1 MQEQP
6 FAAGRHGETALPR
19 DGPETVI
26 AGCSRE
32 RGPCRGTGRMLLL
45 EDICLWGILSFLAAT
60 QIFLRTFL
68 RVRTSGDTEM
78 QSFVE
83 VKSLAKKLHTHAAL
97 SVCRRAVVENFPVM
111 IAGKPFCSRQLWK
124 SAMSFRYR
132 PTPSLPGCVHRIV
145 VRSGWSDRPGRNM
158 LSRSHTR
165 RIPNMLLQKAGDAQ
179 HGAPATAL
187 CSVRFWPAD
196 CRKDCSVV
204 LWQADPCSERVG

>member
-1 MQEQP
+1 MGKLRCLETDQKRSLHERAVKGDLAGEQDACCCSKISA
-6 FAAGRHGETALPR
+6 FGAFCHFWQPR
-19 DGPETVI
+19 K
-26 AGCSRE
+26 
-32 RGPCRGTGRMLLL
+32 
-45 EDICLWGILSFLAAT
+45 F
-60 QIFLRTFL
+60 FLRTFL
-68 RVRTSGDTEM
+68 RVRTSGNTEM
-78 QSFVE
+78 QSCVE
-83 VKSLAKKLHTHAAL
+83 VISLAKKLHTHAAL